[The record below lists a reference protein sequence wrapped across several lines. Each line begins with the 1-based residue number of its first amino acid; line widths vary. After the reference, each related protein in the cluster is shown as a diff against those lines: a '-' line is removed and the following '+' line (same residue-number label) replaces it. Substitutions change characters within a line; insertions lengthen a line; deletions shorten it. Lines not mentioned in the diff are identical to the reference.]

1 MPAKSPVTGQPSE
14 PLTDDPALT
23 PDDDLPDLSTPYWA
37 ERLAKAKVTRGRPRA
52 AVTKVSTTLRLDPD
66 ILAAYRATGP
76 GWQGRINA
84 DLRRAL
90 GL

>member
-1 MPAKSPVTGQPSE
+1 MH
-14 PLTDDPALT
+14 
-23 PDDDLPDLSTPYWA
+23 DDDLPDLSTPYWA
-37 ERLAKAKVTRGRPRA
+37 ERFTKAKVTRGRPRA
-52 AVTKVSTTLRLDPD
+52 AVTQVSTTLRLDPD